1 MTHIFFT
8 TVDVWISFT
17 RNKLAISSN
26 FIWCMRKQ
34 SPIFFP
40 YRHKFF
46 EIRLLFVI
54 QRFFRAGFLKKAM
67 SYLTCCPDA
76 AACLWMCVSLGVV
89 NTDFFF
95 KAPKIILIEKN
106 NFWARGQKKERK
118 IYINSGWSFFFS
130 YKNCER
136 TLLSYIEG
144 AATSVVRG
152 LSPDVLVLLQKIK
165 FWFSKTN

>member
-95 KAPKIILIEKN
+95 KAPKIILIEKKQFLGAGTKKRKKN
-106 NFWARGQKKERK
+106 IYKFWL
-118 IYINSGWSFFFS
+118 ILFFS
-130 YKNCER
+130 AIRIAK
-136 TLLSYIEG
+136 G
-144 AATSVVRG
+144 H
-152 LSPDVLVLLQKIK
+152 
-165 FWFSKTN
+165 F

>member
-106 NFWARGQKKERK
+106 NFWARGQKNEKYIYKFWLILFFQQWELRK
-118 IYINSGWSFFFS
+118 DTFKLYRRGGDIGGSRFISG
-130 YKNCER
+130 C
-136 TLLSYIEG
+136 
-144 AATSVVRG
+144 
-152 LSPDVLVLLQKIK
+152 
-165 FWFSKTN
+165 FWFSCKR